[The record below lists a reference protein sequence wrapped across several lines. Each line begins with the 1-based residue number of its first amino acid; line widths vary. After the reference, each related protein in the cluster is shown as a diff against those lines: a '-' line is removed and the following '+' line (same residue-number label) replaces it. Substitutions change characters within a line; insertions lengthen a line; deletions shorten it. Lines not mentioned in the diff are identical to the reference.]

1 MSSTEMLREETF
13 RCVSPVVSR
22 HRSSVESRGPP
33 QQDPGAAEQGEQR
46 EREACDPGPAEP
58 QVGNPG
64 DESQCDE
71 HGRGTSHERPV
82 EPGPPPRRTAGAL
95 TREPGA
101 HHGGVDAVA
110 LPLARGSPL
119 PTPVPGPG
127 CRGELDERDTERQPE
142 RTPDRL

>member
-1 MSSTEMLREETF
+1 K
-13 RCVSPVVSR
+13 
-22 HRSSVESRGPP
+22 
-33 QQDPGAAEQGEQR
+33 QYPGAAEQGEHR
-46 EREACDPGPAEP
+46 EREAGDPVPAEP
-58 QVGNPG
+58 QVGNTG

-110 LPLARGSPL
+110 LPLARRRLL
-119 PTPVPGPG
+119 PAPGLARP
-127 CRGELDERDTERQPE
+127 RGPEPDQGGRAPPPE
-142 RTPDRL
+142 RRAAP